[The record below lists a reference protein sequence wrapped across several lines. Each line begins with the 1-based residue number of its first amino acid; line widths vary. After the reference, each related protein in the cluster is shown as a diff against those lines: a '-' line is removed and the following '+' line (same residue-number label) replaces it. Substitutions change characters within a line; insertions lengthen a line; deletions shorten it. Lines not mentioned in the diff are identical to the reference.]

1 MIMRRLACLVA
12 PVVGLAFAVGL
23 TPAQAAAIKPVP
35 PAVTAPAWSTPQ
47 ASTRMDPSAVVGL
60 QRSARGARVVAVF
73 ARGGHPVVRVWRES
87 TRTKAVARVAAAQKN
102 PTLVT
107 IETEV
112 RQQFLDP
119 VRTTRMT
126 NDTLRPQQWALDRL
140 QAESAWTRSRGAG
153 VTVAVVDTGIAVHP
167 DLGGSFVPG
176 KDFALGGD
184 GRNDGHGHGTHVAGI
199 IAATPDN
206 SLGVAGLA
214 PDVKLMPVKVLDN
227 NGSGYSSA
235 VSNGI
240 IWATDHG
247 ADIISMSLGGGY
259 DSGQGVAVAYAISR
273 GVIVIAAAGNGRASG
288 SPVAYPGAFPGV
300 VAVSATQSDNLIA
313 SYSNQGDYVDI
324 AAPGT
329 AIYSTVPSGYA
340 SWSGT
345 SMATPYVSAA
355 AALVLSRARAL
366 SVVVN
371 VPELLMSTADD
382 LGPVGVDPDF
392 GAGLVDPVAALDA
405 LGSGA
410 TTLPAPTAVT
420 ATARSASRVDVAWQE
435 PTPITG
441 VTSYQVTA
449 TPGGVTCTS
458 AVGTPTCTLSG
469 LSASST
475 YSVSVRSIGSVTSS
489 PASTPVSVT
498 TLARADA
505 AGDTFETA
513 TAIPAPEINEY
524 IDIASDID
532 WWTTTLATSG
542 TLTVTISN
550 LPGDY
555 DLHIYNDL
563 NQLVAWSINGGQNND
578 SITYPAAAGRFYIQV
593 SPYGGS
599 FSETQAYHLSVEFA
613 PTVVPPPPP
622 PPPPVPEPAD
632 VAGDT
637 PGTAT
642 DLEPGTIRDYITVND
657 QDYWTFTLDATYDIV
672 LNLSELPADYDIHL
686 LQANGTLL
694 ASSVRPSTQ
703 SESISIQLTAGT
715 YYVHV
720 FGYNGAYSDT
730 VPYALGF
737 AASRVTPPDL
747 GGNTLGAATPMGPS
761 LTADDRIDSGTD
773 VDFWS
778 FNVDALSRADVYLT
792 QLNAN
797 FDIAL
802 FRADGTLVGRS
813 NKAGNTDE
821 LTSAWLFPGTYV
833 VRVRSSVR
841 EVSNYP
847 YHVAVFLRPLGRAIL
862 DQAGDSVSTAT
873 PWDLVGVDEL
883 LHSQFDR
890 DFWSFSVAASSRV
903 TITLS
908 NLPADYDLALL
919 RSDGR
924 LIARSAH
931 TGTGPEEIT
940 GRIPAGRYII
950 RVMARGGVW
959 SEEDYHLEA
968 SLLPVAQTRMRY

>member
-1 MIMRRLACLVA
+1 MISRRLACLVA

-23 TPAQAAAIKPVP
+23 APAQAATVKQVP

-73 ARGGHPVVRVWRES
+73 ARGGHPVIRVWRES
-87 TRTKAVARVAAAQKN
+87 TRSKAVARVAAAQKN

-140 QAESAWTRSRGAG
+140 QAESTWTRSRGAN
-153 VTVAVVDTGIAVHP
+153 VTVAVIDTGVAVHP
-167 DLGGSFVPG
+167 DLGGSFVAG
-176 KDFALGGD
+176 KDFTLPEGD

-206 SLGVAGLA
+206 ALGVAGLA
-214 PDVKLMPVKVLDN
+214 PDVKLMPIKVLDDS
-227 NGSGYSSA
+227 GSGYSSS

-273 GVIVIAAAGNGRASG
+273 GVIVIAAAGNDREYG
-288 SPVAYPGAFPGV
+288 SPVKYPGAFPGV
-300 VAVSATQSDNLIA
+300 IAVSATQSDNLIA

-329 AIYSTVPSGYA
+329 AIYSTWPSGYA
-340 SWSGT
+340 SKSGT

-382 LGPVGVDPDF
+382 LGPVGVDQDF

-405 LGSGA
+405 LGSGSA
-410 TTLPAPTAVT
+410 TLPAPTAVT

-435 PTPITG
+435 PTPTTG

-449 TPGGVTCTS
+449 SPGGVTCTS
-458 AVGTPTCTLSG
+458 AVGTPTCALSG
-469 LSASST
+469 LTASST

-489 PASTPVSVT
+489 PASTSVSVT

-505 AGDTFETA
+505 AGDTFATA
-513 TAIPAPEINEY
+513 TPIPAAELDEY
-524 IDIASDID
+524 IDVASDID
-532 WWTTTLATSG
+532 WWKTTLASSG

-555 DLHIYNDL
+555 DLDVYNSL
-563 NQLVAWSINGGQNND
+563 NELVASSINDRQNVD
-578 SITYPAAAGRFYIQV
+578 SITYEAAAGRYYIRV
-593 SPYGGS
+593 SPYAGS
-599 FSETQAYHLSVEFA
+599 FSETQAYHLSVQFA

-622 PPPPVPEPAD
+622 PTPEPAD
-632 VAGDT
+632 PGGDSQ
-637 PGTAT
+637 GTAT
-642 DLEPGTIRDYITVND
+642 DLELGTIRDYISLND
-657 QDYWTFTLDATYDIV
+657 QDYWTFTLDATYDIA

-686 LQANGTLL
+686 LQANGSLL

-703 SESISIQLTAGT
+703 SESIAIQLTAGT

-747 GGNTLGAATPMGPS
+747 GGNTFGAATPMGPS
-761 LTADDRIDSGTD
+761 LTADDRIDTATD

-778 FNVDALSRADVYLT
+778 FNVEALSRADVYLT

-797 FDIAL
+797 LDLAL
-802 FRADGTLVGRS
+802 FRGDGTVVGRS

-833 VRVRSSVR
+833 VRVRSFVR

-847 YHVAVFLRPLGRAIL
+847 YHVAVFLRPLGRSIL
-862 DQAGDSVSTAT
+862 DQAGDTVATAT
-873 PWDLVGVDEL
+873 PWDLADVNEL
-883 LHSQFDR
+883 LHSASDR
-890 DFWSFSVAASSRV
+890 DFWTFTVGATSRV
-903 TITLS
+903 MVTLS
-908 NLPADYDLALL
+908 DLPADYDLALL

-924 LIARSAH
+924 LLTRSAH
-931 TGTGPEEIT
+931 SGTGAEEISA
-940 GRIPAGRYII
+940 RIPAGRYVI
-950 RVMARGGVW
+950 RVIARGGAW
-959 SEEDYHLEA
+959 SEDDYHLAA
-968 SLLPVAQTRMRY
+968 SVLPVAQTRMRH

>member
-1 MIMRRLACLVA
+1 MMMRRLACLVA
-12 PVVGLAFAVGL
+12 PVVGLACAAGL
-23 TPAQAAAIKPVP
+23 APAQAATVKPVP

-47 ASTRMDPSAVVGL
+47 ASTRMDPTAVVGL

-73 ARGGHPVVRVWRES
+73 ARGGHPVIRVWSES
-87 TRTKAVARVAAAQKN
+87 TRSKAVARVAAAQKN

-107 IETEV
+107 IQTET

-167 DLGGSFVPG
+167 DLGGPFVAG

-206 SLGVAGLA
+206 ALGVAGLA

-259 DSGQGVAVAYAISR
+259 DSGQGVAVAYAVSR

-300 VAVSATQSDNLIA
+300 LAVSATQSDNLIA
-313 SYSNQGDYVDI
+313 SYSNRGDYVDI

-329 AIYSTVPSGYA
+329 AIYSTVPNGYA

-355 AALVLSRARAL
+355 AALVLARARAL

-371 VPELLMSTADD
+371 VPDLLMSTADD
-382 LGPVGVDPDF
+382 LGPAGVDPDF
-392 GAGLVDPVAALDA
+392 GAGLVDPIGALDA
-405 LGSGA
+405 LGSGSA
-410 TTLPAPTAVT
+410 TLPTPTAVT
-420 ATARSASRVDVAWQE
+420 ATARTASQVDVTWQE
-435 PTPITG
+435 PTPTTG

-469 LSASST
+469 LTASST
-475 YSVSVRSIGSVTSS
+475 YSVSVRAIGSVTSS

-498 TLARADA
+498 TLARFDA

-513 TAIPAPEINEY
+513 TAIPAAELDEY
-524 IDIASDID
+524 IDVASDID

-542 TLTVTISN
+542 TLTVTISK

-555 DLHIYNDL
+555 DLRVYNDL

-578 SITYPAAAGRFYIQV
+578 SITYAAAAGRYYIQV
-593 SPYGGS
+593 SPYSGS
-599 FSETQAYHLSVEFA
+599 FSETQAYHLAVEFI
-613 PTVVPPPPP
+613 PTFVPPPPP
-622 PPPPVPEPAD
+622 PPPPAPEPTD
-632 VAGDT
+632 LGGDT
-637 PGTAT
+637 QGTAT
-642 DLEPGTIRDYITVND
+642 DLEPGTLRDYITSGD
-657 QDYWTFTLDATYDIV
+657 DDYWTFTLDATYDIV
-672 LNLSELPADYDIHL
+672 LNLSELPADFDLHL
-686 LQANGTLL
+686 LQVNGTLI
-694 ASSVRPSTQ
+694 ASSVRPGLQ
-703 SESISIQLTAGT
+703 SESIAIQLNAGT

-720 FGYNGAYSDT
+720 FGYSGAYSDT
-730 VPYALGF
+730 QAYALGF
-737 AASRVTPPDL
+737 GSSRVTPPDL

-761 LTADDRIDSGTD
+761 LTADDRIDIATD

-797 FDIAL
+797 LDLAL

-813 NKAGNTDE
+813 NKTGNTDE
-821 LTSAWLFPGTYV
+821 LTSAWLLPGSYV

-847 YHVAVFLRPLGRAIL
+847 YHAAVFLRPLGRAVL

-873 PWDLVGVDEL
+873 PLDLAGVNEL
-883 LHSQFDR
+883 LHSASDR
-890 DFWSFSVAASSRV
+890 DFWSFNVAASSRV

-924 LIARSAH
+924 LIARSARSG
-931 TGTGPEEIT
+931 TGTEEINI
-940 GRIPAGRYII
+940 RIPAGRYYI
-950 RVMARGGVW
+950 RVIGRGGAW
-959 SEEDYHLEA
+959 SEDDYYLMA
-968 SLLPVAQTRMRY
+968 SILPVALTHKRR